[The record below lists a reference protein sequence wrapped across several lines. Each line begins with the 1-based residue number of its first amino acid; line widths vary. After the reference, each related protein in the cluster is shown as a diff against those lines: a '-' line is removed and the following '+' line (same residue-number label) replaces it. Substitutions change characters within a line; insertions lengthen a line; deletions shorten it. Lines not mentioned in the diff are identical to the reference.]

1 MAQHNQ
7 LPALTLFIAAAT
19 NNVFTLNG
27 DGKQK
32 QPFMQE
38 CVIEGHLIAES
49 CFHVALCM
57 YASQADV
64 HSLLQE
70 RSEYENYV
78 IKKCVS
84 ITRIG

>member
-1 MAQHNQ
+1 
-7 LPALTLFIAAAT
+7 
-19 NNVFTLNG
+19 
-27 DGKQK
+27 
-32 QPFMQE
+32 MQE